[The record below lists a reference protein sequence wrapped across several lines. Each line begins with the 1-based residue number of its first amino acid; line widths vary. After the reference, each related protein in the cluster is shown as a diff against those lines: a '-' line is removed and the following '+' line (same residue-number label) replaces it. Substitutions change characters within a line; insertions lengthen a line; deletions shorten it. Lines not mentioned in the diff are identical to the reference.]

1 MRRLLRI
8 WFGLREPV
16 DRATYAAS
24 GLGLAVLKYAVEAVA
39 VGVSTGH
46 MLTPLE
52 FVSPSIYARQV
63 FLEPAPEWLGLFLAI
78 WTVPFVWIALSMS
91 MRRAHAAGQS
101 PWLGS
106 LVLLVPFNV
115 IFMAL
120 LSLLPDVPATPAAPS
135 DPGTVD
141 RPASPLDSA
150 GQGMVAVLAAL
161 AVGGVAVASGIYV
174 FESYGG
180 VLFLVTPVVMGMV
193 SGYVFN
199 RPVSR
204 STAATLQ
211 IGLLVTLLAGGVL
224 LAMALEGLICLIM
237 AAPIVMPTALAG
249 ALLGKWVADC
259 TSVVMRQLVGLVLAI
274 PFLAGA
280 ETLTRQIPE
289 RVVLT
294 TVEVD
299 APPEVV
305 WKRIVEFPDL
315 PAPTDWFF
323 RCGIACPMRARIEG
337 SGVGAV
343 RHCEFS
349 TGDFVEPITVWEEPV
364 RLAFDVV
371 DQPDPMVE
379 LTPWRHVHPP
389 HLEDRSLESQ
399 RGEFRLV
406 DLGGGRTR
414 LEGRTWYTFDMHPQ
428 IYWTLWSDFSIHRI
442 HRRVLDHIRTLAEA
456 DAAGAGGR
464 IETAGVGASNP

>member
-1 MRRLLRI
+1 MRRWADI

-16 DRATYAAS
+16 DRLTYAVS
-24 GLGLAVLKYAVEAVA
+24 GVGLAVFKYAVEA
-39 VGVSTGH
+39 GVIKATTGQW
-46 MLTPLE
+46 LTPVE
-52 FVSPSIYARQV
+52 FVSPSLSARE
-63 FLEPAPEWLGLFLAI
+63 FFAESAPEWLGWFLVL

-91 MRRAHAAGQS
+91 VRRAYSAGSS
-101 PWLGS
+101 PWLGA
-106 LVLLVPFNV
+106 LVLVPPVNLVV
-115 IFMAL
+115 MACL
-120 LSLLPDVPATPAAPS
+120 AIAPDKPALSVERAAATAKAP
-135 DPGTVD
+135 
-141 RPASPLDSA
+141 RR
-150 GQGMVAVLAAL
+150 VALTAVGCGL
-161 AVGGVAVASGIYV
+161 AVGIMAILVGIYG
-174 FESYGG
+174 FGEYG
-180 VLFLVTPVVMGMV
+180 VVVFLVTPVMMGMV
-193 SGYVFN
+193 SGFVYN
-199 RPVSR
+199 QPVVR
-204 STAATLQ
+204 STGATVN
-211 IGLLVTLLAGGVL
+211 IAVLVTLLAAGVL
-224 LAMALEGLICLIM
+224 LLLAFEGMICLIM
-237 AAPIVMPTALAG
+237 AAPIVLPMTIVG
-249 ALLGKWVADC
+249 AILGKWMAEC
-259 TSVVMRQLVGLVLAI
+259 TTAGSGQMVGMILAV
-274 PFLAGA
+274 PFLCGA
-280 ETLTRQIPE
+280 EALTRQIPE

-294 TVEVD
+294 TVEVA

-456 DAAGAGGR
+456 DAAGAAGG
-464 IETAGVGASNP
+464 IEAAVAGTPNP

>member
-1 MRRLLRI
+1 MRRWGRI
-8 WFGLREPV
+8 WFGLDEPV

-24 GLGLAVLKYAVEAVA
+24 GLGLAVFKYAVEALVI
-39 VGVSTGH
+39 GVTTGH
-46 MLTPLE
+46 RLTPLE
-52 FVSPSIYARQV
+52 FVSPSIVTRMSI
-63 FLEPAPEWLGLFLAI
+63 LEQAPQWLGLALAL

-91 MRRAHAAGQS
+91 LRRAYAAGLS
-101 PWLGS
+101 PWLGT
-106 LVLLVPFNV
+106 LVLLAPVNFV
-115 IFMAL
+115 VMAIL
-120 LSLLPDVPATPAAPS
+120 AFLPDARPTAGSAT
-135 DPGTVD
+135 DPVKGD
-141 RPASPLDSA
+141 RLPGPLGSTQPGMFAVMAS
-150 GQGMVAVLAAL
+150 L
-161 AVGGVAVASGIYV
+161 AVGAVSLASGLYV
-174 FESYGG
+174 FHSYGG
-180 VLFLVTPVVMGMV
+180 VLFFGTPLVMGMV

-204 STAATLQ
+204 SIGATLK
-211 IGLLVTLLAGGVL
+211 IGLLVMLLAGGVL
-224 LAMALEGLICLIM
+224 LVFALEGIICLVM
-237 AAPIVMPTALAG
+237 AVPIVMPMALAG
-249 ALLGKWVADC
+249 AILGKWVADC
-259 TSVVMRQLVGLVLAI
+259 TSAVMSQLVGVVLAI

-280 ETLTRQIPE
+280 EALTRQIPE

-305 WKRIVEFPDL
+305 WQRIVEFPDL

-337 SGVGAV
+337 TGVGAV

-349 TGDFVEPITVWEEPV
+349 TGDFVEPITAWEEPV

-399 RGEFRLV
+399 RGEFRLI
-406 DLGGGRTR
+406 DLGDGRTR

-442 HRRVLDHIRTLAEA
+442 HRRVLDHIKRLAEA
-456 DAAGAGGR
+456 DAAAGLHPRPVSG
-464 IETAGVGASNP
+464 P

>member
-1 MRRLLRI
+1 MRRWGDI

-16 DRATYAAS
+16 DRLTYAAS
-24 GLGLAVLKYAVEAVA
+24 GVGLAVFKYAVEA
-39 VGVSTGH
+39 GVIKATTGQW
-46 MLTPLE
+46 LTPLG
-52 FVSPSIYARQV
+52 FFFGPSIVTRMSI
-63 FLEPAPEWLGLFLAI
+63 LEQAPEWLGLLLGLFLVL

-91 MRRAHAAGQS
+91 VRRAYSAGSS
-101 PWLGS
+101 PWLGA
-106 LVLLVPFNV
+106 LVLVPPVNLVVMTCLAIAPDKP
-115 IFMAL
+115 AL
-120 LSLLPDVPATPAAPS
+120 SVERPVATAKAPRRV
-135 DPGTVD
+135 T
-141 RPASPLDSA
+141 LT
-150 GQGMVAVLAAL
+150 AVGCGL
-161 AVGGVAVASGIYV
+161 AVGIMAILVGIYG
-174 FESYGG
+174 FGEYG
-180 VLFLVTPVVMGMV
+180 VVVFLVTPVMMGMATGFV
-193 SGYVFN
+193 YN
-199 RPVSR
+199 RPVVR
-204 STAATLQ
+204 STGATVN
-211 IGLLVTLLAGGVL
+211 IAVLVTLLAAGVL
-224 LAMALEGLICLIM
+224 LLLAFEGMICLIM
-237 AAPIVMPTALAG
+237 AAPIVSPMTIVG
-249 ALLGKWVADC
+249 AILGKWMAEC
-259 TSVVMRQLVGLVLAI
+259 TTAGSGQMVGMILAV
-274 PFLAGA
+274 PFLCGA
-280 ETLTRQIPE
+280 EALTRQIPE

-399 RGEFRLV
+399 RGEFRLI

-456 DAAGAGGR
+456 DAAGAAGG
-464 IETAGVGASNP
+464 TDGAVAAAPSP

>member
-63 FLEPAPEWLGLFLAI
+63 FLKPAPEWLGLFLAI

-106 LVLLVPFNV
+106 LVLLAPFNV

-135 DPGTVD
+135 DP
-141 RPASPLDSA
+141 
-150 GQGMVAVLAAL
+150 
-161 AVGGVAVASGIYV
+161 
-174 FESYGG
+174 GG

-280 ETLTRQIPE
+280 EALTRQIPE

-315 PAPTDWFF
+315 PEPEDWFF

>member
-1 MRRLLRI
+1 MRRWADI

-16 DRATYAAS
+16 DRLTYAVS
-24 GLGLAVLKYAVEAVA
+24 GVGLAVFKYAVEA
-39 VGVSTGH
+39 GVIKATTGQW
-46 MLTPLE
+46 LTPVE
-52 FVSPSIYARQV
+52 FVSPSLSARE
-63 FLEPAPEWLGLFLAI
+63 FFAESAPEWLGLFLVL

-91 MRRAHAAGQS
+91 VRRAYSAGSS
-101 PWLGS
+101 PWLGA
-106 LVLLVPFNV
+106 LVLVPPVNLVV
-115 IFMAL
+115 MACL
-120 LSLLPDVPATPAAPS
+120 AIAPDKPALSVERPAATAKAPRRVTLTAL
-135 DPGTVD
+135 GC
-141 RPASPLDSA
+141 
-150 GQGMVAVLAAL
+150 GL
-161 AVGGVAVASGIYV
+161 AVGIMAILVGIYG
-174 FESYGG
+174 FGEYG
-180 VLFLVTPVVMGMV
+180 VVVFLVTPVMMGMATGFV
-193 SGYVFN
+193 YN
-199 RPVSR
+199 RPVVR
-204 STAATLQ
+204 STGATVN
-211 IGLLVTLLAGGVL
+211 IAVLVTLLAAGVL
-224 LAMALEGLICLIM
+224 LLLAFEGMICLIM
-237 AAPIVMPTALAG
+237 AAPIVLPMTIVG
-249 ALLGKWVADC
+249 AILGKWMAEC
-259 TSVVMRQLVGLVLAI
+259 TTAGSGQMVGMILAV
-274 PFLAGA
+274 PFLCGA
-280 ETLTRQIPE
+280 EALTRQIPE

-294 TVEVD
+294 TVEVA

-371 DQPDPMVE
+371 GQPDPMVE

-456 DAAGAGGR
+456 DAAGAAGG
-464 IETAGVGASNP
+464 IEAAVAGTPNP